1 MPAAYA
7 VDSDGFLEFGRTEVA
22 AGGQGV
28 ASVETDADT
37 RFFLDQFD
45 DVGSW
50 AQVWPKVVPC
60 PAIGASRVMTPMAV
74 ARRRGSGLI
83 YGCGKQRGFWRKSG
97 VGLHDRP
104 SDQLA
109 QPEDCFLRI
118 LWNFAWPYSQFGCT

>member
-7 VDSDGFLEFGRTEVA
+7 VDTDGFLEFGRAEVA
-22 AGGQGV
+22 AGGQCVAGV
-28 ASVETDADT
+28 ERGADA

-74 ARRRGSGLI
+74 ARVEGDL
-83 YGCGKQRGFWRKSG
+83 
-97 VGLHDRP
+97 V
-104 SDQLA
+104 
-109 QPEDCFLRI
+109 
-118 LWNFAWPYSQFGCT
+118 